1 MNKTTNFLLAVILV
15 AVLINLAL
23 TTIMLGRQTAAE
35 SVDRLDRDIAT
46 AWGDRV
52 VELYNR
58 QDHAALHALFSPEAR
73 IKIGEQ
79 QLAGQLS
86 KLHELFGDIDD
97 FAYVNSVRLGEKGGA
112 SYYQVFFDA
121 RVSARESPATL
132 KLSLVVKDEIVSLY
146 GMRINASE
154 SLD

>member
-1 MNKTTNFLLAVILV
+1 MNKTTNFLLGAILV

-23 TTIMLGRQTAAE
+23 TTIMLGRQTVGE
-35 SVDRLDRDIAT
+35 RVERLERDIAT
-46 AWGDRV
+46 AWGAKV

-73 IKIGEQ
+73 VKIGEQ
-79 QLAGQLS
+79 QLAGQLR
-86 KLHELFGDIDD
+86 KLHELFGGIDD
-97 FAYVNSVRLGEKGGA
+97 YAYANSVRLGEKGGA

-132 KLSLVVKDEIVSLY
+132 KLSLVVENDTVSLY
-146 GMRINASE
+146 GLRINASE